1 MFGPIAGARQGAF
14 LLGVAHPGW
23 RGSIDGVSNELG
35 SFLKACRA
43 RRKPTEVGIPAGH
56 GVRRTPGLRRE
67 EVAAV
72 AGISVDYYT
81 RLEQGRERHPS
92 EAVLDA
98 LARALLLDA
107 TERQYVG
114 NLARHSSGSR
124 PAQPEVGSV
133 RPTVLRLLDVVG
145 ESPAYIL
152 NRSNDVVGANPAGLA
167 LLAGID
173 QWPAERRNTTRYL
186 FLDPAARTVF
196 VGWRDVAQDSAAD
209 LRATFG
215 DNPQDPGLTALVDEL
230 TTKSEEFP
238 AMWAR
243 HEVQPKSTGVKRFDH
258 PAVGRMDL
266 DYEVLA
272 VRGADQRIVIYQA
285 EPGTPDHDAMTLLN
299 LVARRTVPDQATG

>member
-1 MFGPIAGARQGAF
+1 M
-14 LLGVAHPGW
+14 
-23 RGSIDGVSNELG
+23 SNELG

-43 RRKPTEVGIPAGH
+43 RRKPGDVGIPAGP

-72 AGISVDYYT
+72 AGISMDYYT

-98 LARALLLDA
+98 LARTLLLDA
-107 TERQYVG
+107 TERQYMG
-114 NLARHSSGSR
+114 NLARHAAGSR
-124 PAQPEVGSV
+124 NSAQPDAEPV
-133 RPTVLRLLDVVG
+133 RPTVLRLLDMVG
-145 ESPAYIL
+145 EAPAYVL
-152 NRSNDVVGANPAGLA
+152 NGGNDMVAANPAGLA

-173 QWPAERRNTTRYL
+173 QWPARRRNTTRYL
-186 FLDPAARTVF
+186 FLHPAARTLF
-196 VGWRDVAQDSAAD
+196 VSWRNVAQDSVAD

-215 DNPQDPGLTALVDEL
+215 DNPADQRLAALVEEL

-243 HEVQPKSTGVKRFDH
+243 HQVQPKSAGVKRFDH

-272 VRGADQRIVIYQA
+272 VRGGDQRIVIYQA
-285 EPGTPDHDAMTLLN
+285 EPGTPHHDAMTLLDI
-299 LVARRTVPDQATG
+299 VSRREEPHRTHHG